1 MRARPDGAHLLESIA
16 GASPGPR
23 RLEKG
28 ARRRGAHAQTGR
40 ETEVEKE
47 LEVGA
52 SSSEPSDGHGEL
64 GNGSR
69 LKEIGEGELGPK
81 ARARSRG

>member
-1 MRARPDGAHLLESIA
+1 MGAGGEV
-16 GASPGPR
+16 PMPR
-23 RLEKG
+23 QGGK
-28 ARRRGAHAQTGR
+28 
-40 ETEVEKE
+40 TEVEIE
-47 LEVGA
+47 LEVGT

-81 ARARSRG
+81 AGARSRGRLEEMKMSSSCCE